1 MNGKTLI
8 PESLLSAKSLEA
20 VEDWKLNWQ
29 PTTDASM
36 RDEVAAANA
45 LATERFVRRNVSRQK
60 FQEWMQENP
69 RSFTTRR
76 EQEWL
81 KQRAAALVQ
90 LCEPAPARQGRNP
103 AQQPVPT
110 LACWGS
116 YQWSSIREEC
126 AWISLPGT
134 GRPAFDCMRL
144 RV

>member
-36 RDEVAAANA
+36 RDEVAAANG

-60 FQEWMQENP
+60 FLEWMQENP

-90 LCEPAPARQGRNP
+90 L
-103 AQQPVPT
+103 
-110 LACWGS
+110 
-116 YQWSSIREEC
+116 
-126 AWISLPGT
+126 
-134 GRPAFDCMRL
+134 
-144 RV
+144 